1 LRGGSGP
8 RMSRIAFIGDRDSV
22 WGFKALGVT
31 ALPVVG
37 AEEAREALA
46 EAVRG
51 GHAIIFVTEDV
62 YEVCTEEIAAYRDQ
76 ALPTITVLPGVRGS
90 RNLVAGEIHRAVSAA
105 VGADILAEAGS
116 E

>member
-1 LRGGSGP
+1 
-8 RMSRIAFIGDRDSV
+8 MSRIAFIGDRDSV
-22 WGFKALGVT
+22 WGFRALGMT
-31 ALPVVG
+31 ALPVAG

-46 EAVRG
+46 GAVKD

-62 YEVCTEEIAAYRDQ
+62 YEACSEEIAAYRDQ

-90 RNLVAGEIHRAVSAA
+90 RGLMASEIHRAVSAA
-105 VGADILAEAGS
+105 VGADILAETGT